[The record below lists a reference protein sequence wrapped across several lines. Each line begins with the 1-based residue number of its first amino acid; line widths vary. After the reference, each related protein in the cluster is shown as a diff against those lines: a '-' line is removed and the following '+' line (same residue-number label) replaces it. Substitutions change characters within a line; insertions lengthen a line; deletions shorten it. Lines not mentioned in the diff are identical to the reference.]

1 MSSSQ
6 SATARAIALRA
17 APASRRRFVD
27 QPFDVERALFWAWL
41 VLLCWLPIP
50 LGSVEPWAWAILEV
64 GVFVLLSV
72 WCVAYARG
80 VVRPPEVLMHAKPLV
95 WLMIVW
101 LVYVALYLVPLP
113 LDMIALISPTT
124 AALHRET
131 LGFDDGWRSLA
142 LDPHAALASWLKSLA
157 YVSAFVLTLLL
168 VNTRERAR
176 QFLFVLV
183 IFALAM
189 SVYGILMHLNAVR
202 LTWFSSPMFHGNQ
215 ASGTYFNRNHFAGF
229 LEMTLALGIGLL
241 IADLQDRRATTWR
254 QFVRNFLEW
263 IFSPKM
269 RLRLMLCVLVIALVS
284 TRSRMGNVAFFASL
298 LATGIIG
305 IVLSR
310 NATRGTVVLLTS
322 LIVIDIFIV
331 GSWFGVEQLAQRI
344 EQTSLLRQEVIVPG
358 MQESVEQRLDPTSGS
373 LPMIRDFPAVGV
385 GPGAW
390 YLVFPNYRGEEVMP
404 GFYEY
409 AHNDY
414 AQMAAE
420 FGVIGFAMLGAM
432 VLWSFGVALIAQ
444 AKRRDPLM
452 RGLSFASM
460 MGIIAIMIHSTVDF
474 NLQIPANASLFMVLL
489 ALGWISLY
497 LDRRDLAAP
506 AKASRLASPPN

>member
-1 MSSSQ
+1 MPSSRSV
-6 SATARAIALRA
+6 SLRA
-17 APASRRRFVD
+17 TPASRRRFE
-27 QPFDVERALFWAWL
+27 QKPFDIEQTLFWAWCI
-41 VLLCWLPIP
+41 LLCWLPIP

-64 GVFVLLSV
+64 GVFSLLSV

-80 VVRPPEVLMHAKPLV
+80 VVRPTEVFLRARPLV
-95 WLMIVW
+95 WLFLAW
-101 LVYVALYLVPLP
+101 LAYLGIYLVPLP
-113 LDMIALISPTT
+113 LDLIALISPAT

-131 LGFDDGWRSLA
+131 LGFDAGWRTLA
-142 LDPHAALASWLKSLA
+142 LDPHAALASWLRSLA
-157 YVSAFVLTLLL
+157 YVSVFVLTVLL
-168 VNTRERAR
+168 VNSRERAR

-183 IFALAM
+183 IFALVM

-202 LTWFSSPMFHGNQ
+202 LTWFGSPMFHGNQ
-215 ASGTYFNRNHFAGF
+215 ASGTYFNRNHFAGY
-229 LEMTLALGIGLL
+229 LEMMLALGIGLL
-241 IADLQDRRATTWR
+241 LADLRDRKATTWR

-269 RLRLMLCVLVIALVS
+269 RLRLILCVLVIALVS
-284 TRSRMGNVAFFASL
+284 TRSRMGNAAFFVSL
-298 LATGIIG
+298 MLTGVIG

-310 NATRGTVVLLTS
+310 NAARGTVVLLTS
-322 LIVIDIFIV
+322 LIAIDLFIV

-344 EQTSLLRQEVIVPG
+344 EATSIMRQEISVPG
-358 MQESVEQRLDPTSGS
+358 AQESIEQRLDPTSGS
-373 LPMIRDFPAVGV
+373 LPMINDFPVVGV

-420 FGVIGFAMLGAM
+420 FGVIGVAMLGAM
-432 VLWSFGVALIAQ
+432 VMWSFGVALIAQ

-460 MGIIAIMIHSTVDF
+460 MGIIAIMIHSSVDF

-497 LDRRDLAAP
+497 LDRRDQAP
-506 AKASRLASPPN
+506 SANASRLADPPN